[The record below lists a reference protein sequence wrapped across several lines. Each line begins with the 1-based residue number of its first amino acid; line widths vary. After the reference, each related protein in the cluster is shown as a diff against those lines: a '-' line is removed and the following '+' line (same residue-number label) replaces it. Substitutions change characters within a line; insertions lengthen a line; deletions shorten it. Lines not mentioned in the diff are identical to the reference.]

1 MAYEMAKR
9 LKETGR
15 FDLLLKMEQMV
26 PKEQAK
32 YGKLHHVFKQSFDC
46 KPCYTKKFIG
56 QKLDYIYHHPC
67 AKKWNLVIEFT
78 DHKHSS
84 AGFYEL
90 NLPGV
95 YVVDVTEMEWK

>member
-1 MAYEMAKR
+1 MAKR

-15 FDLLLKMEQMV
+15 FDLLLKMEQVV

-95 YVVDVTEMEWK
+95 YVVDVT

>member
-95 YVVDVTEMEWK
+95 YVVDVT

>member
-1 MAYEMAKR
+1 MAKR

-15 FDLLLKMEQMV
+15 FDLLLKMEHAV
-26 PKEQAK
+26 PKEQTK
-32 YGKLHHVFKQSFDC
+32 DGKLHHVFEQSFDC
-46 KPCYTKKFIG
+46 KLCYTKKFMK
-56 QKLDYIYHHPC
+56 QKLDYIHHHPC

-95 YVVDVTEMEWK
+95 